1 MGLVD
6 NLWKSGTIILFN
18 LEKYQLTLATS
29 PQGLFAKVSGNIS
42 RDFAG

>member
-6 NLWKSGTIILFN
+6 NLWKSGKIILFN
-18 LEKYQLTLATS
+18 LQKYQLTLATS
-29 PQGLFAKVSGNIS
+29 AQGLFAKVSGNIS